1 MKKYLIIILFYGH
14 NTTAQTLSKM
24 PDSIRKIVD
33 NYNGVGNFSK
43 KPKIPNVELSD
54 EDIIK
59 EKLLYFALN
68 NDQIK
73 EAAANVLISKI
84 ARKKANT
91 SMLSS
96 VTLGAN
102 INEFAITNSKV
113 ATLFPKYNLGLA
125 VPLDIFARNKAEK
138 NTADQLILTSE
149 FQKKLLESNLKS
161 KVLIQYETYKEKLAL
176 LQYQKISMEDNLADY
191 ELAQKN
197 FKDAIIT
204 MDELNKIYRALTGEK
219 AFLATK
225 EKDLNIVIIQLEEI
239 IGVPLKSVLAK

>member
-1 MKKYLIIILFYGH
+1 MKKYLIVILFYGH
-14 NTTAQTLSKM
+14 ISTAQTISKM

-33 NYNGVGNFSK
+33 NYNGVSNLSK
-43 KPKIPNVELSD
+43 KSRIQDVVIKE

-59 EKLLYFALN
+59 EKLVDFALN

-73 EAAANVLISKI
+73 SAATNILISRI

-91 SMLSS
+91 SLLSS

-113 ATLFPKYNLGLA
+113 ATLLPKYNLGLA

-138 NTADQLILTSE
+138 NTADQLILISE
-149 FQKKLLESNLKS
+149 FQKKLLESNLKA
-161 KVLIQYETYKEKLAL
+161 KVLVQYEIYKEKLSL

-191 ELAQKN
+191 ELAQKK
-197 FKDAIIT
+197 FQDAIIT
-204 MDELNKIYRALTGEK
+204 IDELNKIYRALTAEK

-225 EKDLNIVIIQLEEI
+225 EKDLNIAVIQLEEI
-239 IGVPLKSVLAK
+239 IGVPLKAVLNK

>member
-1 MKKYLIIILFYGH
+1 MKKYLIVILFYGH
-14 NTTAQTLSKM
+14 TSTAQTISKM

-33 NYNGVGNFSK
+33 NYNGVSNLSK
-43 KPKIPNVELSD
+43 KSRIQNVEIKE

-59 EKLLYFALN
+59 EKLVDFALN

-73 EAAANVLISKI
+73 SAATNILISKI

-91 SMLSS
+91 SLLSS

-113 ATLFPKYNLGLA
+113 ATLLPKYNLGLA

-138 NTADQLILTSE
+138 NTADQLILVSE
-149 FQKKLLESNLKS
+149 FQKKLLESNLKA
-161 KVLIQYETYKEKLAL
+161 KVLVQYEIYKEKLSL
-176 LQYQKISMEDNLADY
+176 LQYQKISMEDNLSDY

-204 MDELNKIYRALTGEK
+204 IDELNKIYRALTAEK
-219 AFLATK
+219 AFLTTK
-225 EKDLNIVIIQLEEI
+225 EKDLNIAVIQLEEI
-239 IGVPLKSVLAK
+239 IGVPLKSVLNK